1 MCVEFRR
8 VFNIFLGT
16 SQYCSASTVAG
27 LGMQDKDTAFAL
39 SEFRNIMG
47 NTQIRKQ
54 KIRVLCHKCYNMG
67 SMGALWGKVE

>member
-27 LGMQDKDTAFAL
+27 LGMQDKIQPL
-39 SEFRNIMG
+39 PCQSLEI
-47 NTQIRKQ
+47 
-54 KIRVLCHKCYNMG
+54 
-67 SMGALWGKVE
+67 